1 MDIKYTPF
9 KDGDR
14 AFYEGL
20 IKSGEPVPP
29 IEHSAEPQMFSAAE
43 LEDMVMSADNLGDVR
58 MAIIKRRR
66 SVEFYRE
73 MENLITDHN
82 YQIADKG
89 RSLVKEILEKSSE

>member
-73 MENLITDHN
+73 MQDKISEHN
-82 YQIADKG
+82 YQLADKG
-89 RSLVKEILEKSSE
+89 RELVKEIMEKSE